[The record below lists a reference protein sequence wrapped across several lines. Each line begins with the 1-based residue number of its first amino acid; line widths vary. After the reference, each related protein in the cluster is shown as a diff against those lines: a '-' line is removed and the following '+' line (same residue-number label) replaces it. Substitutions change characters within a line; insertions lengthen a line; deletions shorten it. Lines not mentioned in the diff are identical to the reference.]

1 MIIQILFLIIALSPP
16 FALFSPVA
24 QTWLSFAKVGW
35 ADSWQRDPGAGCWL
49 TQNQDGLVPLQCT
62 QRVPAFLKNSSNIP
76 SQEKAKRWRLGV
88 FVVSVN
94 QRKILYLLQVRALP
108 PCRPALAVIV
118 LPLLSVEDLV
128 DNRLFSTWKIEAVLL
143 FVFPTAVFQW
153 CATAAWESLKSPLFS
168 HQRDRGRCVG
178 LKSPSKDSWTW
189 TWLPL
194 CLFRVKAKSWS
205 VLMKMTLQ
213 QRELKP

>member
-16 FALFSPVA
+16 FALFSAVA

-35 ADSWQRDPGAGCWL
+35 ADSWHRDPGAGCWL
-49 TQNQDGLVPLQCT
+49 TQNQDGLVPLRCT
-62 QRVPAFLKNSSNIP
+62 QRVPAFLKNPSNIP
-76 SQEKAKRWRLGV
+76 SQEKEKRWRLGV

-143 FVFPTAVFQW
+143 FVFPTGVFQW
-153 CATAAWESLKSPLFS
+153 QVCYSSLGELEESTVLTPERQRKVRGLEKPFKRLLNLNLVAFVPVLSESEELISPNENDIAAK
-168 HQRDRGRCVG
+168 R
-178 LKSPSKDSWTW
+178 T
-189 TWLPL
+189 
-194 CLFRVKAKSWS
+194 
-205 VLMKMTLQ
+205 
-213 QRELKP
+213 